1 MVAGTGTT
9 AKKLVERRVWHP
21 SIAVPSGSSEKV
33 QRKHLSLVQE
43 QGCHGSQKSIM
54 KFSKAQKR
62 ASASHCLGL
71 KNLPQATLLA
81 AQRESKE
88 PLPLLW
94 SQEGTKR
101 GHCLSVPCLLNG
113 PQTTRHDT
121 PRICFRTLGL
131 NGTVIILGRLA
142 QRRGG
147 MKYTF
152 FLGYPGQRIK
162 RLEEARQEDVHLSL
176 LGRALNRKGELFF
189 WLHLSLCIFIQVQY
203 NFKCPSLI
211 AWMLWHFCMVRE
223 VRMQN

>member
-1 MVAGTGTT
+1 M
-9 AKKLVERRVWHP
+9 ERRVWHP

-33 QRKHLSLVQE
+33 QRKHLSLVRE
-43 QGCHGSQKSIM
+43 QGCHGSQKGTM

-62 ASASHCLGL
+62 ASASHCLGS

-81 AQRESKE
+81 AQRESRE
-88 PLPLLW
+88 PLPLLR

-113 PQTTRHDT
+113 PRTTRRET

-131 NGTVIILGRLA
+131 NGTAIILGRLA

-152 FLGYPGQRIK
+152 FYGLSRTKNQKARRSQTRRCTFLPFGQGF
-162 RLEEARQEDVHLSL
+162 EQE
-176 LGRALNRKGELFF
+176 R
-189 WLHLSLCIFIQVQY
+189 
-203 NFKCPSLI
+203 
-211 AWMLWHFCMVRE
+211 
-223 VRMQN
+223 